1 MKALFALVLL
11 FDLVVLSGT
20 FDLGAFSG
28 ASQALVAKP
37 VGNDRTSHVHS
48 LVAANETFPEQL
60 DFAPRNHFGL

>member
-20 FDLGAFSG
+20 FDLGALSG

-37 VGNDRTSHVHS
+37 IGNDRTTRIHS
-48 LVAANETFPEQL
+48 LVAANETFPEPL

>member
-1 MKALFALVLL
+1 MKALFALVVL

-20 FDLGAFSG
+20 FDLGILSG

-37 VGNDRTSHVHS
+37 ISNVGTTRVHS
-48 LVAANETFPEQL
+48 LVAANETFSESL